1 MTLQPVCLLVED
13 QIPNQVRMKQ
23 ALMAAFPDIKV
34 EVVGSLKEARR
45 WVSGER
51 AANADVFE
59 LAVIDLGLPDGSGV
73 DLITDITKNHPS
85 VTCIVSSIYDDDV
98 HLFDALSAG
107 ARGYLVKN
115 QEPEMIVH
123 YLQRIKQGEPPLSPS
138 VALRLLKHFRT
149 NTVTEQQDIHLT
161 GRETETLALL
171 ARGLTIAEVARHL
184 LLSPPTVAGYVR
196 TIYQKLNIS
205 TRAEATLQAVKRG
218 LA

>member
-23 ALMAAFPDIKV
+23 ALLAAFPDIKV
-34 EVVGSLKEARR
+34 EVVASLKEARR
-45 WVSGER
+45 WVFGER
-51 AANADVFE
+51 AANAGVFE

-73 DLITDITKNHPS
+73 DLITDITKSHPS

-149 NTVTEQQDIHLT
+149 HTVTEQQDIHLT
-161 GRETETLALL
+161 GRETETLTLL

>member
-1 MTLQPVCLLVED
+1 MTPQTVCLLVED
-13 QIPNQVRMKQ
+13 QTPNQVRMKQ

-34 EVVGSLKEARR
+34 EVVGSLKEARH
-45 WVSGER
+45 WLSGEQSKT
-51 AANADVFE
+51 DYVFE
-59 LAVIDLGLPDGSGV
+59 LAVIDLGLPDGSGI
-73 DLITDITKNHPS
+73 DLITDITKSHPL

-149 NTVTEQQDIHLT
+149 HTVTEQPDIHLT

>member
-1 MTLQPVCLLVED
+1 MTPQSVCLLVED
-13 QIPNQVRMKQ
+13 QTPNQVRMTH
-23 ALMAAFPDIKV
+23 ALTAAFPGIRV
-34 EVVGSLKEARR
+34 VVVGSLKEARR
-45 WVSGER
+45 WLCDEKPRTGH
-51 AANADVFE
+51 VFE

-73 DLITDITKNHPS
+73 DLISDIAKSHPG
-85 VTCIVSSIYDDDV
+85 VTCVVSSIYDDDV

-123 YLQRIKQGEPPLSPS
+123 YLQRISQGEPPLSPS
-138 VALRLLKHFRT
+138 VAMRLLKHFRT
-149 NTVTEQQDIHLT
+149 HTVTEQPDIHLT

>member
-1 MTLQPVCLLVED
+1 MTPQPVCLLVED

-23 ALMAAFPDIKV
+23 ALMAAFPNIRV
-34 EVVGSLKEARR
+34 EIVGSLKEARR

-73 DLITDITKNHPS
+73 DLITDITKSHPS

>member
-1 MTLQPVCLLVED
+1 MTAQPVCLLVED

-34 EVVGSLKEARR
+34 EVVSSLKEARR
-45 WVSGER
+45 WLSGER

-73 DLITDITKNHPS
+73 DLIEDITKSHPS

-149 NTVTEQQDIHLT
+149 HTITEQPDIHLT

>member
-1 MTLQPVCLLVED
+1 MTPQPVCLLVED
-13 QIPNQVRMKQ
+13 QTPNQVRMKQ

-34 EVVGSLKEARR
+34 EVVGTLKEARR
-45 WVSGER
+45 WLSDKHPKVD
-51 AANADVFE
+51 NVFE

-73 DLITDITKNHPS
+73 DLISDITKSHPL

-149 NTVTEQQDIHLT
+149 HPITEQPDVHLT

>member
-1 MTLQPVCLLVED
+1 MTPQPVFLLVED

-73 DLITDITKNHPS
+73 DLITDITKSHPS

>member
-1 MTLQPVCLLVED
+1 MTPQPVCLLVED

-23 ALMAAFPDIKV
+23 ALVAAFPDIRV
-34 EVVGSLKEARR
+34 DIVGSLKEARR
-45 WVSGER
+45 WLSGER

-73 DLITDITKNHPS
+73 DLITDITKNYPA

-149 NTVTEQQDIHLT
+149 HTVSEQPDIHLT

>member
-1 MTLQPVCLLVED
+1 MKAQTLCLLVED
-13 QIPNQVRMKQ
+13 QLPNQVRMTQ
-23 ALMAAFPDIKV
+23 ALLAAFPDIQV
-34 EVVGSLKEARR
+34 DVAGTLKEARR
-45 WVSGER
+45 WLSGDR
-51 AANADVFE
+51 AAAGNGFE
-59 LAVIDLGLPDGSGV
+59 LAGIDLGLPDGSGV
-73 DLITDITKNHPS
+73 DLIADITKNYPS

-123 YLQRIKQGEPPLSPS
+123 YLQRIEQGQPPLSPS
-138 VALRLLKHFRT
+138 VARRLLNHFRT
-149 NTVTEQQDIHLT
+149 HTITQHQDVHLT

>member
-1 MTLQPVCLLVED
+1 MTPQPVCLLVED